1 MKAGTTP
8 KTLRIPNETIADIEN
23 AAKANKTSFSKEA
36 NRRLANKGGSDTNYP
51 LFLAKTQTIINLCL
65 EGVRTGNEEQIRKA
79 QEEEK
84 KLWAKI
90 MTSSK

>member
-1 MKAGTTP
+1 MKTGTSP

-36 NRRLANKGGSDTNYP
+36 NRRLMDRNDDTNYP
-51 LFLAKTQTIINLCL
+51 LFLAKTRTIINLCW
-65 EGVRTGNEEQIRKA
+65 EGVRTGSEEPIRKA

-84 KLWAKI
+84 KLWTRI

>member
-8 KTLRIPNETIADIEN
+8 KTLRIPNDTITDIERV
-23 AAKANKTSFSKEA
+23 AKEMKTSFSKEA
-36 NRRLANKGGSDTNYP
+36 NRRLENKGGSDTNYP
-51 LFLAKTQTIINLCL
+51 LFLTKTQTIINLCL
-65 EGVRTGNEEQIRKA
+65 EGVRTGSEEPIRKA

-84 KLWAKI
+84 KLWTRI